1 MKTRTTTAAALAL
14 LALPALAAC
23 DSTSA
28 ATPAPST
35 HASTAAPSVTST
47 PAATTSSSPTASTS
61 PSTAEL
67 QAQATAAYRAI
78 FDAFNTSAITGGIA
92 PGQKPPAAISD
103 NATGQALADEITE
116 LNQLHSVGIR
126 RVSGDFE
133 LTKIRLSEKM
143 RAGSIIALD
152 SCEDGSSIV
161 NHRSDGST
169 SHGRL
174 IYKTSYYAMDHGKLK
189 MTYYWGDEVKT
200 CPIP

>member
-1 MKTRTTTAAALAL
+1 MKTRTTAAALTL
-14 LALPALAAC
+14 LALPVLAAC

-28 ATPAPST
+28 ASPAPST
-35 HASTAAPSVTST
+35 QQASTAPATGSASPAVSVS
-47 PAATTSSSPTASTS
+47 AS

-67 QAQATAAYRAI
+67 QAQATSAYKAI
-78 FDAFNTSAITGGIA
+78 FDAVNKSAITGGIA
-92 PGQKPPAAISD
+92 PGQEPPSAISD

-116 LNQLHSVGIR
+116 LNQLHRVGIR
-126 RVSGDFE
+126 RVSGDSK

-161 NHRSDGST
+161 NHRTDGST

-174 IYKTSYYAMDHGKLK
+174 IYKTSYYAMDHGQLK